1 MANSFK
7 YKEKD
12 YKVGDSVNVIY
23 KIKEAGKE
31 RQQRYSGI
39 IIKIKGQDDQNRMI
53 TVRRVSKSGIGV
65 ERIIPLSSPNLTDIK
80 INKKSA
86 TSKAK
91 IYFIRN
97 LSDQEIRRKIYRTS
111 K

>member
-12 YKVGDSVNVIY
+12 FKVGDSVDLTY
-23 KIKEAGKE
+23 KIKEGNKE
-31 RQQRYSGI
+31 RQQKFRGI
-39 IIKIKGQDDQNRMI
+39 IIKVKGQNEKNRSI
-53 TVRRVSKSGIGV
+53 TIRRTSRSGLGV
-65 ERIIPLSSPNLTDIK
+65 ERIIPLASPNLTDIK
-80 INKKSA
+80 LAKKGF
-86 TSKAK
+86 TGRAK

-97 LSDQEIRRKIYRTS
+97 LSDQEIRRKIYRQ